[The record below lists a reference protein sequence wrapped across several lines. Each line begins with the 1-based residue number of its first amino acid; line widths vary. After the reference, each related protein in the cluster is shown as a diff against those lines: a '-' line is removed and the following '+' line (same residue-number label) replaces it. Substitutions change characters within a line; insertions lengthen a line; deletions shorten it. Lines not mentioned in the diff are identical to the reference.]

1 MKIYLVA
8 GEQSGDTHGS
18 EVIAQLMEIYPNINL
33 RGVGGQQ
40 LEKLGQQQIF
50 NIKQME
56 LVGISQVLRN
66 VPNIYYML
74 NEITN
79 DMDRF
84 KPDIILL
91 IDYPGFNLRLAQ
103 RIRKHTKH
111 INNTTLVYYIPPKIW
126 LWGYRRV
133 FDLKQYVNKTFCI
146 YPHEQQILQNEGVNA
161 TYAGNP
167 AACNSVANNT
177 LDNNTLDNN
186 TGARTELAK
195 HIRFHNNEQKQLL
208 NNGTKILGWY
218 PGSRQKEITS
228 NYKEI
233 LKTIELLDNNYI
245 VVAALPINITTEQF
259 HNIIGTTNINTIH
272 NKTHM
277 LMQNTHTA
285 WAASGTVTLEL
296 AMHKVPTILYYHISQ
311 PSLTIGKTIT
321 GIKRIGIVNIIL
333 NKNIM
338 PELINS
344 QLNTNN
350 LLKHTEL
357 LAEHRIAIQQ
367 DLQEVATLLGKHNP
381 AQTVAQW
388 ISDSHQNTH
397 G

>member
-1 MKIYLVA
+1 MKVYLVA

-18 EVIAQLMEIYPNINL
+18 EVIAQLLKIHPNINL

-40 LEKLGQQQIF
+40 LEKLGQHQIF

-66 VPNIYYML
+66 VANIYYML
-74 NEITN
+74 NEIN
-79 DMDRF
+79 KDMDNF
-84 KPDIILL
+84 KPNIILL

-111 INNTTLVYYIPPKIW
+111 INNTTIIYYIPPKIW

-133 FDLKQYVNKTFCI
+133 FDLKQYANKVFCI
-146 YPHEQQILQNEGVNA
+146 YPHEQKILQNEGVNA

-167 AACNSVANNT
+167 AASNSDTNNT
-177 LDNNTLDNN
+177 RHNNTE
-186 TGARTELAK
+186 TRTELAK
-195 HIRFHNNEQKQLL
+195 HIQFHNNEQKQLL
-208 NNGTKILGWY
+208 NKGTKILGWY
-218 PGSRQKEITS
+218 PGSRQKEIDS

-233 LKTIELLDNNYI
+233 LKSIELLNNYYI
-245 VVAALPINITTEQF
+245 VVAALPINISTEQF

-272 NKTHM
+272 NKTHL

-333 NKNIM
+333 DKNIM

-344 QLNTNN
+344 QLNANN
-350 LLKHTEL
+350 LLKHTEQL
-357 LAEHRIAIQQ
+357 EKQRTAIQQ
-367 DLQEVATLLGKHNP
+367 DLQEVATLLGNHNP

-388 ISDSHQNTH
+388 ISDSQQNTH
-397 G
+397 R